1 MLKTV
6 WAVVREGK
14 IELLENLSLSEGARV
29 LVTVMPD
36 EDEQQFWM
44 EASERSLA
52 AVLEN
57 TVGFLHSP
65 SIPQPLSPTRGERG
79 AKRNQRIRN

>member
-29 LVTVMPD
+29 LVTLIPD

-44 EASERSLA
+44 SASERALA
-52 AVLEN
+52 QVWEN
-57 TVGFLHSP
+57 TEDDIYAELL
-65 SIPQPLSPTRGERG
+65 Q
-79 AKRNQRIRN
+79 K

>member
-6 WAVVREGK
+6 CAVVREGK
-14 IELLENLSLSEGARV
+14 IELLENLLLSEGARG

-44 EASERSLA
+44 DASERSLA
-52 AVLEN
+52 AVWEN

-65 SIPQPLSPTRGERG
+65 SIP
-79 AKRNQRIRN
+79 IRFS

>member
-14 IELLENLSLSEGARV
+14 IERLENLLLSEGTRI

-65 SIPQPLSPTRGERG
+65 SIP
-79 AKRNQRIRN
+79 IRFS

>member
-29 LVTVMPD
+29 LVTVMPK
-36 EDEQQFWM
+36 E
-44 EASERSLA
+44 SEID
-52 AVLEN
+52 
-57 TVGFLHSP
+57 SP
-65 SIPQPLSPTRGERG
+65 LP
-79 AKRNQRIRN
+79 

>member
-1 MLKTV
+1 
-6 WAVVREGK
+6 
-14 IELLENLSLSEGARV
+14 LENLSLSEGGRV

-36 EDEQQFWM
+36 EDEQQFWID
-44 EASERSLA
+44 ASERSLA

-65 SIPQPLSPTRGERG
+65 SSPIRALTTVTRMAVAALIGGLAEQLVVYLSNNT
-79 AKRNQRIRN
+79 

>member
-1 MLKTV
+1 LK
-6 WAVVREGK
+6 
-14 IELLENLSLSEGARV
+14 NLSLSEAARV

-65 SIPQPLSPTRGERG
+65 SITQPLSPFVGERG

>member
-29 LVTVMPD
+29 LVTLMPD

-44 EASERSLA
+44 DASERSLA
-52 AVLEN
+52 EVWEN
-57 TVGFLHSP
+57 SEDDIYAELL
-65 SIPQPLSPTRGERG
+65 Q
-79 AKRNQRIRN
+79 K